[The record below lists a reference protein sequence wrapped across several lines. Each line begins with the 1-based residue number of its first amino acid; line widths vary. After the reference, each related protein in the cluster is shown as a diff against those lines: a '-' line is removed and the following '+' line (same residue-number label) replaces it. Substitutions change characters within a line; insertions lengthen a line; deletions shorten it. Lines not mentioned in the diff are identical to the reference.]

1 MHDIADRALATN
13 VSNRSSV
20 ASHVEKGKTGS
31 RRRPGHPRK
40 NPDGPSTT
48 TETYAVAFPK
58 R

>member
-31 RRRPGHPRK
+31 RRRPGSIQ
-40 NPDGPSTT
+40 N
-48 TETYAVAFPK
+48 ALPK
-58 R
+58 VEGNGFSYDT